1 MCVCGCG
8 LYGIRPW
15 AEWRG
20 KTSPEGNGGD
30 ESSGQ
35 EPWAQASVHV
45 SRQGQQSPEGCSR
58 GLDEGGRSIAAG
70 PGDVV
75 SMGGEG
81 EGSSGSIPGLYE
93 SPSLFRQVPAGSCSV
108 AQGLL
113 SIYFG
118 SNKLPPSLGR

>member
-1 MCVCGCG
+1 MLSTPLICRKGSLAAAGASLACLVIGFLGWAPIHLGQLIGQLCMCGCG
-8 LYGIRPW
+8 LYDIRPW

-45 SRQGQQSPEGCSR
+45 TRQGQQSPEGQRCSR
-58 GLDEGGRSIAAG
+58 GLDKGGRSRAAG

-75 SMGGEG
+75 S
-81 EGSSGSIPGLYE
+81 I
-93 SPSLFRQVPAGSCSV
+93 
-108 AQGLL
+108 
-113 SIYFG
+113 
-118 SNKLPPSLGR
+118 N